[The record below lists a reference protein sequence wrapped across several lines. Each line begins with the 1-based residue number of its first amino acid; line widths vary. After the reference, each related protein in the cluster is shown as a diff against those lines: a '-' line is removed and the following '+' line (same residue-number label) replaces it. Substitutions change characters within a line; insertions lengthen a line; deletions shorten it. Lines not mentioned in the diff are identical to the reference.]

1 MAIIE
6 ATRELKS
13 WKGKYDFAVDGG
25 AQGTITLRSDD
36 GPIPNGSVVMGGY
49 LEVTSG
55 VTGGASSTGALQVE
69 AANDTV
75 NAAAVTGTPWS
86 TTGRKSVIP
95 VFTGATTLKTT
106 AARSPAVVI
115 ATADWTAGVF
125 NLVLFYR

>member
-1 MAIIE
+1 MAVIE

-13 WKGKYDFAVDGG
+13 WKGAYDFDVDGG

-49 LEVTSG
+49 LEVTSD
-55 VTGGASSTGALQVE
+55 VTSGGAGTGALQVE

-75 NAAAVTGTPWS
+75 NEAAVSGVPWS

-95 VFTGATTLKTT
+95 VFTGATSLKTT
-106 AARSPAVVI
+106 AERSPAFVI
-115 ATADWTAGVF
+115 GTDDLTAGVF